1 MLTDGGPGYSTYVP
15 GYYMYQQAFMHDNMG
30 YASAIGSVMFVVI
43 MVVSLFAFKFVS
55 SKNIQGLDQE
65 SL

>member
-1 MLTDGGPGYSTYVP
+1 
-15 GYYMYQQAFMHDNMG
+15 
-30 YASAIGSVMFVVI
+30 MFVVI